1 MANSGH
7 ILTPEEVDS
16 LLRYPRGRA
25 ARLARA
31 GKLPV
36 IILRDGELRFSRD
49 SILDALARMSRPAE
63 GRPQAK

>member
-1 MANSGH
+1 MANSGNF
-7 ILTPEEVDS
+7 LTPEEVDG

-36 IILRDGELRFSRD
+36 IILPDGELRFSRD
-49 SILDALARMSRPAE
+49 SILNALARMSRPAE
-63 GRPQAK
+63 GGQHAK